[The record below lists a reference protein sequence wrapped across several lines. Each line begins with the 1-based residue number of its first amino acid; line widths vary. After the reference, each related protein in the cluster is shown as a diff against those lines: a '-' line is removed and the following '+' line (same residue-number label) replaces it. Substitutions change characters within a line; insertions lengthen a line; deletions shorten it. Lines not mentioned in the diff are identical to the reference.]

1 MYKKLISL
9 TLISMIIASGAI
21 LTGCFGGEEEESDP
35 VSDNLKKQIVEED
48 ETDFDDP
55 SLDYEQDGAE
65 PVAVGHDEKDFYGNW
80 EGKSERVEYL
90 FGNVNLSIKDDGT
103 WKGNVTEEK
112 LKGKWKYTGKSIIIR
127 DTDDLINWELY
138 YTSDGV
144 LLFKDLE
151 EPEDSYVLKKGPKVN

>member
-1 MYKKLISL
+1 
-9 TLISMIIASGAI
+9 MIIASGAI
-21 LTGCFGGEEEESDP
+21 LTGCFWGDKEEESDP
-35 VSDNLKKQIVEED
+35 VSENFKKRITEEA

-65 PVAVGHDEKDFYGNW
+65 PVAVDRDEKDFIGNW

-90 FGNVNLSIKDDGT
+90 FGNVNLSIKEDGT

-112 LKGKWKYTGKSIIIR
+112 LRGKWHYTGSSIIIK

-138 YTSDGV
+138 YTADGV

-151 EPEDSYVLKKGPKVN
+151 EPEDSFVLKKGPKV